1 VNGLLSR
8 IPRTAAVSVAAG
20 LVVGLLVL
28 TAGLLRGEVYQG
40 RVSLLAEPAGPA
52 DGAAAQYGEVVSLA
66 LPALVELA
74 RSPSVLQAAA
84 PVSGYTPEELGTH
97 VSVELVPA
105 SGLARLS
112 VRAATAEQAGAT
124 ASALGKAM
132 IDANLLAPAGR
143 LRALDPRPDV
153 VPVAPDAP
161 LVTGLALVAAIAAG
175 LATAAIRRT
184 TPSRLRGGSGP
195 VRRSLAAAGIHRP
208 VAVLRADD
216 PAAADRLAV
225 LGRAAGRPVRVVPVA
240 PELAETAA
248 KLAAALPDEHDGTG
262 TSVVAVTG
270 KRHNDELTATA
281 GVLPADAVLVAVVLA

>member
-1 VNGLLSR
+1 VNDLLSR

-28 TAGLLRGEVYQG
+28 TAGLLRGEAYQG
-40 RVSLLAEPAGPA
+40 RVSLLAEPAGQA
-52 DGAAAQYGEVVSLA
+52 DGSAAQYGEVVSLA

-84 PVSGYTPEELGTH
+84 PVSGYAPEELGTH

-112 VRAATAEQAGAT
+112 VRAPSAEQAGAT

-161 LVTGLALVAAIAAG
+161 LVTGLA
-175 LATAAIRRT
+175 
-184 TPSRLRGGSGP
+184 
-195 VRRSLAAAGIHRP
+195 LAAAGIHRP

-270 KRHNDELTATA
+270 KRHHDELTATA